1 MMKHADL
8 GGKSQWGGK
17 STHAEMK
24 ACFESLGVR
33 GLTSGPFGK
42 RKKKTLRKGKVIKNT
57 THTR

>member
-24 ACFESLGVR
+24 ACFESWGVR

-42 RKKKTLRKGKVIKNT
+42 RKKKHLEKV
-57 THTR
+57 R